1 MSETKETPEP
11 LSIWFFV
18 GLILAVYGA
27 IIVVGGLLGGPRDT
41 VFAEYRPE
49 LWWGA
54 VMVLF
59 GALFLCVGLRGRG

>member
-1 MSETKETPEP
+1 MNETGRTSEP

-18 GLILAVYGA
+18 GLILALYGC

-54 VMVLF
+54 VMVVF
-59 GALFLCVGLRGRG
+59 GAVFLFVGLRGPR